1 MVLSFKDVILQRILV
16 LPSRQVLVILFHP
29 RLRPGLP
36 SLRFVLPSRQR
47 DVESTELSVAYLALI
62 HLIIILVEV
71 DFTIILFR
79 TILGCIYK
87 GCCSFACFTIF
98 FA

>member
-1 MVLSFKDVILQRILV
+1 MKQYCPKYFVKKGSTVLSFKDVIILV
-16 LPSRQVLVILFHP
+16 LPSRQVLVILPHP

-79 TILGCIYK
+79 
-87 GCCSFACFTIF
+87 
-98 FA
+98 

>member
-16 LPSRQVLVILFHP
+16 LPSRQ
-29 RLRPGLP
+29 
-36 SLRFVLPSRQR
+36 R
-47 DVESTELSVAYLALI
+47 DGESTELSVAYLALI

-87 GCCSFACFTIF
+87 GCSSFACFTIF